1 MEKTFRL
8 PISNFIAPI
17 LALCLFSAPLSA
29 QIIYSHNFNSGSYV
43 HPYTVAPSIYGSN
56 LTTPTQWTN
65 TTGGW
70 ASSPGSGGSN
80 ALSISSVPSTGSPRC
95 TLIITVSPGYTLNV
109 THYNFW
115 RRRAS
120 NGPSSCNITINGI
133 TIGSTIA
140 IPTTGA
146 SIGSTAVSNPVS
158 GLTGTVTVLI
168 SLVGS
173 TGGSFRLDDFELSG
187 SIGCTAP
194 VPSTTV
200 TDASGTIAND
210 GVICNGASATITASG
225 GGTYAWST
233 GGTMASINVNPSATT
248 TYTVTVT
255 AGGGCTTTASTTRT
269 ITVNP
274 LPTPG
279 ISSAES
285 SGTTPNDGVIC
296 TGASATLTATGG
308 TSYAWSTGGSGASIM
323 VSPTATTTYTVTAT
337 DGNGCLGTGSYT
349 VTVNSLPTASI
360 AVTET
365 SGTAPNDG
373 VLCAGASATLTAA
386 GGVSYLWSTSA
397 VTNPITVNTTGTY
410 SVTVTNANGCT
421 SVTSTSIT
429 VNSLPTASIA
439 VTETSGTVNND
450 GTICMGASATLTAS
464 GGSTYLWSTTAATAA
479 ITASAAGTYT
489 VTVTNANGCTS
500 VTSTV
505 LTVTALPSPSISIA
519 ETSGTV
525 NNDGIIC
532 TGASV
537 DLTAS
542 GGTSYAWSTLT
553 AGATISV
560 APTTTTTYTVT
571 VTNANNCTA
580 SASVTITVN
589 SLPSASI
596 SVVESSGSFAND
608 GILCNGAS
616 AALTANGGT
625 GYLWS
630 TTAVTA
636 SISANTSGSYT
647 VTVTNANGCTSV
659 TSTTITI
666 NPLPIPSI
674 AVTETSGTPNDG
686 TICMGA
692 SATLTASGGAS
703 YAWSTGGAVA
713 GISVSPATTTSYTVT
728 VTDGNGCTAV
738 TSTTIT
744 VNAVGAVSLA
754 RTPNTPVCSGA
765 SVMLSATPTGQTDY
779 TWTLAGSTGTTP
791 SVTVNPTATF
801 TYTVTVTFAGG
812 CIGTASTTVTVNS
825 LTAGSIGNDQVVCS
839 GGDPAALMQ
848 ATAATAPGGG
858 TLTYRWES
866 STVSCAAG
874 FGTIGGA
881 TSPSYDPPT
890 GLSVTTYYRRVAIS
904 TLSSVPCEAN
914 SNCVTVTVNSVM
926 PGSIGADQGVCAG
939 GDPAAF
945 TELTPAAGG
954 GTLTYRWESN
964 TTGCASG
971 FAPIGDAT
979 SASYDPPSGLM
990 TTTYYRR
997 VAISTL
1003 SGVPCEI
1010 AGNCVK
1016 ATVNNVTAGVV
1027 SGSQSICSG
1036 GDPAAFTTTT
1046 GATTTGTVGYQWQS
1060 SPTDCST
1067 GFTNIGGA
1075 IAATYDPPSGLT
1087 MTTYYRLVV
1096 SSTVGANTC
1105 TATSNCLT
1113 VTVNALPQ
1121 GSLTGSTI
1129 CAGGTGTLKFT
1140 ATAGTGPFTVVYTDG
1155 VNTNTAPSVV
1165 SGVAFN
1171 AMPNPTSSDK
1181 TYTLVSVTG
1190 SGCTRTMGFDGSSA
1204 TIYVNNLSGGEIAM
1218 SQTACIGGDP
1228 LAFTSTTD
1236 AAPASG
1242 GSVPTYRWESS
1253 TTNCST
1259 GWATIMGE
1267 TDATYDPP
1275 TGITTTTYYR
1285 RVATSSLNDVSCDAA
1300 SNCVTVTVPSSSSLT
1315 LTAEAN
1321 MTTATCGNTI
1331 TVRVKTSGTS
1341 DLASLS
1347 YSLNWN
1353 PAKLQYVGYTTDL
1366 IGGDAPMVNFANALA
1381 GGEFAYT
1388 WSDMDV
1394 SGEVLAAGAYILT
1407 LTFNVISGTGSSAIS
1422 ITGVPTAIEASTS
1435 NFCAFTPAAAMPF
1448 PSITFSDAVPPV
1460 ATCSAIPI
1468 TATID
1473 GSNNG
1478 GGTCSRTVPGT
1489 DVTASDNCSFT
1500 IAYALTGATTGAG
1513 TGQLPGSQLFN
1524 VGTTS
1529 LTYTVSDGINS
1540 SACTY
1545 TVVITSS
1552 LPSATITAPSAVC
1565 SASVGNTA
1573 TATTGTLYNWSIT
1586 GGTIVGLSTINPIT
1600 YTADAS
1606 GTVMLSVTVTD
1617 GNGCTAVATKAVTIN
1632 PLPTATITGTMT
1644 VCEGSTNTVSVPGA
1658 GMGATYNWSIS
1669 NGTINSMMPYGAS
1682 ISYTAG
1688 TSGAVTLDVTV
1699 TDAIGCSSTGNKSVT
1714 INPLPDQNITVAT
1727 AVCSG
1732 STMNMASVPNAGIDA
1747 TYVWDIDNGTIT
1759 SGQGTTNIQFT
1770 AGTYTGVPP
1779 DVVTLYVTITD
1790 AAGCSNDNLQGVT
1803 INPLPSTTITA
1814 TPMALCANSTG
1825 NMASVPTAVAVATYM
1840 WSATGGTITAGDGT
1854 NSITYT
1860 AGVSGTLTLNVTV
1873 TDGNGCSN
1881 TGTTAVTIHANPTPT
1896 ITVADESGTTD
1907 DDGILCTGDM
1917 ATLDAGTYASYEWST
1932 LETAQTIDVGAA
1944 ATYTVTVTDANGCKG
1959 TDEQEIVVHTLPDPT
1974 ITANTACSNAAGNT
1988 ASVPDAGIGAM
1999 YAWSITNGTITSMP
2013 PYGASITYTAGA
2025 SGQVDFS
2032 VTVTNSN
2039 GCSDDGLAGAI
2050 IKPVPLL
2057 QTVMN
2062 TTNTVT
2068 TNNDGTDDT
2077 GSFSV
2082 CNTANN
2088 LSFGPFTDMNAAPGA
2103 VRVYQTISYTNA
2115 TASFC
2120 NNCSAPI
2127 GAFAGPGTVSLVD
2140 PTMPGQMVI
2149 RFRAWVDEPAT
2160 NDLLDPT
2167 ECAGDWV
2174 QYTVTIHPRP
2184 TGVITGTATV
2194 CNGGSTTLSI
2204 AVTGTGPWSGMLSD
2218 GTTMISGTSSPLTV
2232 TVTPS
2237 MTTTYTIATLSDAN
2251 CDAIAADL
2259 TGSAVVTVNP
2269 RPRLETIING
2279 VTVTSD
2285 NNGSPDNGTFSVCN
2299 SASNNLSFSVFSDLN
2314 SAMPAGQVKVIQQVT
2329 LTNVTLGFG
2338 NGVAPLSAY
2347 SPSFDRNVSLVDPN
2361 VVGTLVLSFQ
2371 AFFDADN
2378 DDVLDLDEC
2387 ASDAVVYTVTV
2398 NPRPTGVITG
2408 TATICSGGSTML
2420 SIAVTGT
2427 GPWSGMLSDGTT
2439 MISGT
2444 SSPLTV
2450 SVTPSM
2456 TTTYT
2461 ISTLSDANC
2470 DAIPADLTGSAVV
2483 TINNVTASEVGADQT
2498 ICSGGDP
2505 AAFTVPTPA
2514 MGSGAL
2520 SYQWQS
2526 STTAGC
2532 STGFSDIALAA
2543 TNDTYDAPSGL
2554 TTTTYYRV
2562 VVTSTLNGVS
2572 CTATSNCVA
2581 VTVNDV
2587 TASGIGTDQ
2596 TICSGGDPAAFTV
2609 TAPATGSG
2617 DLTYQWQSSTTA
2629 GCSTGFSDILLLA
2642 TDPTYDAPSGLTTTT
2657 YYRVVVTSTLNGV
2670 SCTATSSCVTVTV
2683 NDVTA
2688 SVVGDDQAICS
2699 GGDPAAFTVTT
2710 PATGSGDLTYQW
2722 QSSTTSC
2729 VATDFADITDATL
2742 ATYDAPSGL
2751 TTTTYYRVVVTSTL
2765 NGKSCTATSNCI
2777 TVTVN
2782 ALPSFG
2788 FTATV
2793 AGRPSQSGNNTG
2805 GPTTVTLNF
2814 CAGES
2819 FTFSGFSDLPSG
2831 KVGFDVSYTTSGN
2844 VTYGPDNIGV
2854 SGGSPI
2860 SATGAAG
2867 FFAGTYGPYGLD
2879 AGTSGWITQI
2889 YTPYNDVNMNGSYD
2903 PGIDCQGTPMTLQYN
2918 IYALPDVIATPS
2930 SQMICSGQTTG
2941 LPAAGIAL
2949 SSAVAGTTF
2958 AWVVQGPP
2966 PVTVTGWADGSGASI
2981 AQTLVNTGM
2990 SDATV
2995 TYRVTPTGPAPN
3007 NCEGVFFDV
3016 VVTVKAKPAIT
3027 CPSAMTAVTS
3037 DGGSGDCLAAKM
3049 LTHPTPIGNCTPITL
3064 AIAFSNG
3071 IPAPGTLPEGGSV
3084 TAGNTDPY
3092 NFATGET
3099 TVTYTATDAANN
3111 TTSCAFTVTVTDD
3124 EKPSISCPA
3133 NTTLAVGSDC
3143 SVALGSWAAL
3153 TVSDNCTA
3161 TASITVTQSPVSTTV
3176 LNGHNTPQTV
3186 TLTATDAA
3194 SNATDCMFVV
3204 TLKDITAPVLTC
3216 PADQTLSAADG
3227 LCTQDYTIADP
3238 IADNCMGATWG
3249 YSSTGATEL
3258 GPITSIADGMGSGP
3272 ITFNKGTTTVT
3283 LSGVDAAT
3291 NAATACSFSVIVN
3304 DNQAPVLTCPVDQT
3318 ITTSSNGTMDCTGGY
3333 TIADPVSDN
3342 CMGAT
3347 WGYAGVGATTLSV
3360 SGIADGTGSGPLS
3373 FSKGLTTVTLSATD
3387 GANTAT
3393 TCAFTVLVN
3402 DDEMPMAVC
3411 APSITVNLTGGTASI
3426 TTAQVNNGSSDNCTA
3441 PGDLTLS
3448 LNTSTL
3454 TCADIEAASPT
3465 VVAYSGTIT
3474 TGNQTYTEN
3483 LGMVFTVVSPIKVT
3497 ALGAFDDGQNG
3508 LSRPI
3513 QVGIVREA
3521 DGMVVAGPITMNGA
3535 FDPLEANHRMRDIAP
3550 IMLPPGVYHIVALG
3564 YGAGEQNGNGN
3575 PSGPFT
3581 TTNGNGGLVTFTG
3594 SSYGGTSFGLPAS
3607 ALGIPDVFH
3616 AGTFKYRSA
3625 AAPSVNVTLT
3635 VEDNNGNMATCMSA
3649 VTVVDNTPPT
3659 ITTCPTGPIGRD
3671 VDPDQCYASEVEL
3684 SGAVASDN
3692 CGSVRLV
3699 YSPASGSTFPVGTTT
3714 VTVTAYDYSCNSNTS
3729 ACTFD
3734 VIVTD
3739 NLVPVIDCPEDVT
3752 ITANTNQDVAGD
3764 CATTVSGTDRIVTDN
3779 CPGFTLV
3786 WSLTGATP
3794 TASGSDQ
3801 VPVSQLFSKGTTVVT
3816 YTATD
3821 GDGVGSSTCSL
3832 TVVVSDNEAPTV
3844 TCPSSTTVNPD
3855 AGDCAYTGTA
3865 ALNPI
3870 YNDNCPGATIS
3881 NNFNNGSTLVG
3892 AKFPSGTTMVTWTV
3906 TDAPGNEGT
3915 QTACTFSVT
3924 VNTCV
3929 AISGKIFWKTFDC
3942 DVPAPTTT
3950 GVGMT
3955 SMALTGAGTDTDLT
3969 GSDGRYNLVFS
3980 ATGTYTVTPTKNINI
3995 TNGLSSSDATRVQ
4008 QHASS
4013 SSPMT
4018 DPYMLIA
4025 ADVNRDNLVTNLD
4038 ATLINQVLLGNTM
4051 ALAIFNKSWR
4061 FVPKTSILVNPPWG
4075 FPEKITLS
4083 ATAGTPVT
4091 GKDFWGIKLGDVVC
4105 GFANPASK
4113 PSYVPV
4119 QWMVQDRVL
4128 SAGEEFTAEFR
4139 VNNFE
4144 DIYSYQFGLNF
4155 DPTLLQWLDIQAG
4168 QALPMTVQENFGAY
4182 EAANGELRT
4191 VWASDQGTSLSSGT
4205 RVFRVKFRALE
4216 SGMKLSEVL
4225 RLSQSENLLPTAFKS
4240 DFQPVPVVLV
4250 FTETSASQEVNGV
4263 SGQLKLMQNR
4273 PNPVFDETTIGFELP
4288 EGCDARLR
4296 ILDAM
4301 GRVIAERKATY
4312 STGYHEERFQV
4323 GNMHSQGVLY
4333 YELTTP
4339 YGSLSSKMVVVK
4351 R

>member
-1 MEKTFRL
+1 MEKTFRF

-17 LALCLFSAPLSA
+17 LALCLFSASLSA
-29 QIIYSHNFNSGSYV
+29 QIVYSHNFNTAPYN
-43 HPYTVAPSIYGSN
+43 HPYTVAPAIYGSN
-56 LTTPTQWTN
+56 LTTPTEWTN

-70 ASSPGSGGSN
+70 TFSPGSGGSN
-80 ALSISSVPSTGSPRC
+80 ALSIASVPSTGSPRC

-120 NGPSSCNITINGI
+120 NGPSTCNITINGI
-133 TIGSTIA
+133 TIGSAIA

-146 SIGSTAVSNPVS
+146 STGSTAVSNPVS

-194 VPSTTV
+194 VASTTV
-200 TDASGTIAND
+200 TDASGTLAND

-233 GGTMASINVNPSATT
+233 GATTASINVNPSTTT

-255 AGGGCTTTASTTRT
+255 AGGGCTTTASTTPT

-279 ISSAES
+279 ISSVES
-285 SGTTPNDGVIC
+285 SGTTPNDGIIC

-337 DGNGCLGTGSYT
+337 DGNGCLGTGTYT

-365 SGTAPNDG
+365 SGNTPNDG
-373 VLCAGASATLTAA
+373 VLCAGASATLTAS

-410 SVTVTNANGCT
+410 TVTVTNANGCT

-429 VNSLPTASIA
+429 VNPLPTASIA

-464 GGSTYLWSTTAATAA
+464 GGSAYLWSTTATTAA

-542 GGTSYAWSTLT
+542 GGTSYAWSNMT

-560 APTTTTTYTVT
+560 MPATTTTYTVT

-616 AALTANGGT
+616 ATLTANGGT

-630 TTAVTA
+630 TTATTA
-636 SISANTSGSYT
+636 AISASTSGSYT

-659 TSTTITI
+659 TSTTITVH
-666 NPLPIPSI
+666 PLPTPSI
-674 AVTETSGTPNDG
+674 VVTETSGTPNDG

-692 SATLTASGGAS
+692 SATLTAGGGAS

-728 VTDGNGCTAV
+728 VTDGNGCTAT

-744 VNAVGAVSLA
+744 VNAVGTVSLA

-801 TYTVTVTFAGG
+801 TYTVTVTFTGS
-812 CIGTASTTVTVNS
+812 CTNTASTTVTVNS

-866 STVSCAAG
+866 STASCSAG
-874 FGTIGGA
+874 FSTIGGA
-881 TSPSYDPPT
+881 TGLSYDPPT
-890 GLSVTTYYRRVAIS
+890 GLTVTTYYRRVAIS
-904 TLSSVPCEAN
+904 TLSGVPCEAN

-971 FAPIGDAT
+971 FAPIGGAT
-979 SASYDPPSGLM
+979 SATYDPPSGLT

-1016 ATVNNVTAGVV
+1016 VTVNNVTAGTV
-1027 SGSQSICSG
+1027 SGSQSVCSG
-1036 GDPAAFTTTT
+1036 GDPVAFTTTT
-1046 GATTTGTVGYQWQS
+1046 GATTTGIVGYQWQS
-1060 SPTDCST
+1060 STTDCST
-1067 GFTNIGGA
+1067 GFTDIGGA
-1075 IAATYDPPSGLT
+1075 TGATYDPPSGLT
-1087 MTTYYRLVV
+1087 MTTYYHLVV

-1121 GSLTGSTI
+1121 GGLTGSTI

-1140 ATAGTGPFTVVYTDG
+1140 ATAGTGPYTVVYTDG
-1155 VNTNTAPSVV
+1155 VNTNTATGVV

-1171 AMPNPTSSDK
+1171 AVPNPTSSDK

-1190 SGCTRTMGFDGSSA
+1190 SGCTRTTGFDGSSA

-1218 SQTACIGGDP
+1218 SQTVCTGGDP

-1242 GSVPTYRWESS
+1242 GSTPTYRWESS
-1253 TTNCST
+1253 TTSCSA
-1259 GWATIMGE
+1259 GWTTIMGE
-1267 TDATYDPP
+1267 TDPTYDPP

-1285 RVATSSLNDVSCDAA
+1285 RVASSSLNDVSCEAA
-1300 SNCVTVTVPSSSSLT
+1300 SNCVTVTVPSNSSLT
-1315 LTAEAN
+1315 LTAEAD

-1331 TVRVKTSGTS
+1331 TVKVKTSGTA
-1341 DLASLS
+1341 DIASLS

-1353 PAKLQYVGYTTDL
+1353 PAKLQYVGYTAAP
-1366 IGGDAPMVNFANALA
+1366 IGSDAPAVNFANALA
-1381 GGEFAYT
+1381 GGEFGYT
-1388 WSDMDV
+1388 WSDMDFG
-1394 SGEVLAAGAYILT
+1394 GEMLGAGAYILT
-1407 LTFNVISGTGSSAIS
+1407 LTFNVISGTGSAAIS
-1422 ITGVPTAIEASTS
+1422 ITGVPAAIEASTS
-1435 NFCAFTPAAAMPF
+1435 NYCAFTPAAAMPF
-1448 PSITFSDAVPPV
+1448 PSIAFSDAVPPT

-1478 GGTCSRTVPGT
+1478 GGTCSRTVTGT

-1552 LPSATITAPSAVC
+1552 LPSATITASSAVC

-1586 GGTIVGLSTINPIT
+1586 GGTIVGLATINPIS

-1617 GNGCTAVATKAVTIN
+1617 GNGCTAVATKSVTIN

-1658 GMGATYNWSIS
+1658 GVGASYNWSIS

-1688 TSGAVTLDVTV
+1688 TSGAVTLNVTV

-1732 STMNMASVPNAGIDA
+1732 STMNMASVPSAGMGA
-1747 TYVWDIDNGTIT
+1747 TYVWGIDNGTIT
-1759 SGQGTTNIQFT
+1759 SGQGTTSLQFT

-1779 DVVTLYVTITD
+1779 DEVTLYVTITD

-1803 INPLPSTTITA
+1803 INPLPGTTIT
-1814 TPMALCANSTG
+1814 TPMAACANSTG
-1825 NMASVPTAVAVATYM
+1825 NTASVPTAVAAATYT
-1840 WSATGGTITAGDGT
+1840 WSITGGTITAGDGT
-1854 NSITYT
+1854 TSITYT
-1860 AGVSGTLTLNVTV
+1860 AGASGTLTLNVTV

-1881 TGTTAVTIHANPTPT
+1881 TGTKAVTIHANPTPT

-1917 ATLDAGTYASYEWST
+1917 ATLNAGTYAAYGWST
-1932 LETAQTIDVGAA
+1932 LESSQTIDVSTAA
-1944 ATYTVTVTDANGCKG
+1944 IYTVTVTDANGCKG
-1959 TDEQEIVVHTLPDPT
+1959 TDEQEIVVNTLPDPT
-1974 ITANTACSNAAGNT
+1974 ITANAACSNAAGNT
-1988 ASVPDAGIGAM
+1988 ASVPDAGMGAT
-1999 YAWSITNGTITSMP
+1999 YAWSLTNGTITSIP

-2025 SGQVDFS
+2025 SGSVSLF

-2039 GCSDDGLAGAI
+2039 GCSDDGLAGAT

-2057 QTVMN
+2057 QTVLN
-2062 TTNTVT
+2062 GVTVT

-2088 LSFGPFTDMNAAPGA
+2088 LSFGPFTDVNATPG
-2103 VRVYQTISYTNA
+2103 VIRVYQTVSYTNA

-2120 NNCSAPI
+2120 NNCSALI
-2127 GAFAGPGTVSLVD
+2127 GAFTGNGTVSLVD

-2149 RFRAWVDEPAT
+2149 RFRAWVDEPSV

-2174 QYTVTIHPRP
+2174 QYTVTIRPRPTGVITGTATICNGGSTTLNIAVTGSGPISGTLSPSGTFSGIAPNITVSVSPTMNTTYTIATLTDQNCDAIAADLTGSAIVTVNPRPKLTATVNTVTVTSNNDGTADNGSFTICNAASGNLSFTAFSDMNNAMPSTSVKVVQQVSSVNNVTLGFGNGVFPLSAYPVPFPQSATLVNPVMGGSFVMSFQAFFDADNDDILDVDECASDAVTYTVTVHPRP
-2184 TGVITGTATV
+2184 TGVITGTATI
-2194 CNGGSTTLSI
+2194 CNGGSTTLNI
-2204 AVTGTGPWSGMLSD
+2204 AVTGSD
-2218 GTTMISGTSSPLTV
+2218 PISGTLSPSGTFSGIAPNITV
-2232 TVTPS
+2232 SVSP
-2237 MTTTYTIATLSDAN
+2237 MTNTTYTIATLTDAH

-2259 TGSAVVTVNP
+2259 TGSAVVT
-2269 RPRLETIING
+2269 L
-2279 VTVTSD
+2279 
-2285 NNGSPDNGTFSVCN
+2285 
-2299 SASNNLSFSVFSDLN
+2299 
-2314 SAMPAGQVKVIQQVT
+2314 
-2329 LTNVTLGFG
+2329 
-2338 NGVAPLSAY
+2338 
-2347 SPSFDRNVSLVDPN
+2347 
-2361 VVGTLVLSFQ
+2361 
-2371 AFFDADN
+2371 
-2378 DDVLDLDEC
+2378 
-2387 ASDAVVYTVTV
+2387 
-2398 NPRPTGVITG
+2398 
-2408 TATICSGGSTML
+2408 
-2420 SIAVTGT
+2420 
-2427 GPWSGMLSDGTT
+2427 
-2439 MISGT
+2439 
-2444 SSPLTV
+2444 
-2450 SVTPSM
+2450 
-2456 TTTYT
+2456 
-2461 ISTLSDANC
+2461 
-2470 DAIPADLTGSAVV
+2470 
-2483 TINNVTASEVGADQT
+2483 NNVTASVVGADQT
-2498 ICSGGDP
+2498 VCSGGDP
-2505 AAFTVPTPA
+2505 AAFTVTTPA
-2514 MGSGAL
+2514 TGSGAL

-2532 STGFSDIALAA
+2532 STGFSDIALA
-2543 TNDTYDAPSGL
+2543 TSDTYDAPSGL

-2609 TAPATGSG
+2609 TTPATGSWT
-2617 DLTYQWQSSTTA
+2617 LSYQWQSSTTA
-2629 GCSTGFSDILLLA
+2629 GCSTGFSDIALA
-2642 TDPTYDAPSGLTTTT
+2642 TDPAYDAPSGLTTTT

-2688 SVVGDDQAICS
+2688 SVVGADQAICS

-2710 PATGSGDLTYQW
+2710 PATGSGTLSYQW
-2722 QSSTTSC
+2722 QSSTTAGCTTGFSDIAL
-2729 VATDFADITDATL
+2729 ATN
-2742 ATYDAPSGL
+2742 ATYDPPSGL

-2819 FTFSGFSDLPSG
+2819 FTFSGFSSMPSG
-2831 KVGFDVSYTTSGN
+2831 QVGFETSYTTSGN
-2844 VTYGPDNIGV
+2844 VTYGGGGNIGV

-2860 SATGAAG
+2860 SAGGAAG
-2867 FFAGTYGPYGLD
+2867 FFAGTYGSYGLD

-2918 IYALPDVIATPS
+2918 IYALPDVIAMPS
-2930 SQMICSGQTTG
+2930 SQMICSGQTTS
-2941 LPAAGIAL
+2941 IAL

-3007 NCEGVFFDV
+3007 NCVGAFFDV

-3037 DGGSGDCLAAKM
+3037 DGGTGDCLAAKM
-3049 LTHPTPIGNCTPITL
+3049 LTHPTPTGNCTPITL

-3071 IPAPGTLPEGGSV
+3071 TPVPGSLPLTGGTV
-3084 TAGNTDPY
+3084 TAGGLDSY
-3092 NFATGET
+3092 NFATGQT
-3099 TVTYTATDAANN
+3099 SVTYTATDNANN

-3124 EKPSISCPA
+3124 EKPSITCPA

-3176 LNGHNTPQTV
+3176 LSGHNTPQTV

-3204 TLKDITAPVLTC
+3204 TLKDVSAPVLTC

-3249 YSSTGATEL
+3249 YSGTGATAL
-3258 GPITSIADGMGSGP
+3258 SPVTGIADGMGSSP

-3304 DNQAPVLTCPVDQT
+3304 DNQAPVLTCPANQT
-3318 ITTSSNGTMDCTGGY
+3318 ITTSNNGTMDCTGGY

-3342 CMGAT
+3342 CTGAT
-3347 WGYAGVGATTLSV
+3347 WGYAGVGATTLSL
-3360 SGIADGTGSGPLS
+3360 SGIADGTGSGLLS

-3402 DDEMPMAVC
+3402 DDEMPIAVC
-3411 APSITVNLTGGTASI
+3411 APSITVTLAGGTASI

-3448 LNTSTL
+3448 LNTTTL

-3581 TTNGNGGLVTFTG
+3581 TTNGNGGLITFTG

-3607 ALGIPDVFH
+3607 AFGIPNVFH

-3635 VEDNNGNMATCMSA
+3635 VKDNNGNMATCMSA

-3671 VDPDQCYASEVEL
+3671 VDPDKCYASDVEL

-3692 CGSVRLV
+3692 CGPVRLV
-3699 YSPASGSTFPVGTTT
+3699 YSPASGSIFPVGTTT

-3729 ACTFD
+3729 ACTFN

-3739 NLVPVIDCPEDVT
+3739 NLVPVITCPANTT

-3764 CATTVSGTDRIVTDN
+3764 CATTVSGTDRIATDN
-3779 CPGFTLV
+3779 CPSFTMAYV
-3786 WSLTGATP
+3786 LTGAT
-3794 TASGSDQ
+3794 TASGSGQ
-3801 VPVSQLFSKGTTVVT
+3801 VPVGQLFSKGTTVVT

-3821 GDGVGSSTCSL
+3821 GDGVGSATCSL

-3865 ALNPI
+3865 ALNPT
-3870 YNDNCPGATIS
+3870 YNDNCSGATIS

-3906 TDAPGNEGT
+3906 TDAAGNPGT

-3924 VNTCV
+3924 VNMCV

-3969 GSDGRYNLVFS
+3969 GADGRYNLVFS
-3980 ATGTYTVTPTKNINI
+3980 ATGSYTVTPTKNINI
-3995 TNGLSSSDATRVQ
+3995 TNGLTSADATRVQ
-4008 QHASS
+4008 QHASGTLLI
-4013 SSPMT
+4013 T

-4025 ADVNRDNLVTNLD
+4025 ADVNRSNSVTTLD
-4038 ATLINQVLLGNTM
+4038 ATLINQVLVGNPSALG
-4051 ALAIFNKSWR
+4051 IFNKSWR

-4091 GKDFWGIKLGDVVC
+4091 GQDFWGIKLGDVIC

-4113 PSYVPV
+4113 PSFVPV

-4155 DPTLLQWLDIQAG
+4155 DPTLLQWLDVQAG

-4250 FTETSASQEVNGV
+4250 FTETSASQEVNGL